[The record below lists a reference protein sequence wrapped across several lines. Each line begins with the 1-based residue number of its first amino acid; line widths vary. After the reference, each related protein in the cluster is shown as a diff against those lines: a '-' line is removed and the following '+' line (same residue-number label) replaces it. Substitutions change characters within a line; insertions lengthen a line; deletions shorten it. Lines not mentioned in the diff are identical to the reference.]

1 MFDIFIVTV
10 RSPTNYI
17 IDVIPSGNLVLDKEN
32 DKITCPGGEEQCQ
45 KNLLQYCAI
54 REYSYE
60 LAHEFV
66 RCIQT

>member
-1 MFDIFIVTV
+1 MFVILFVTIRASV
-10 RSPTNYI
+10 NYI
-17 IDVIPSGNLVLDKEN
+17 IDVIPSGNLVLDKESN
-32 DKITCPGGEEQCQ
+32 TITCPGGEEQCQ